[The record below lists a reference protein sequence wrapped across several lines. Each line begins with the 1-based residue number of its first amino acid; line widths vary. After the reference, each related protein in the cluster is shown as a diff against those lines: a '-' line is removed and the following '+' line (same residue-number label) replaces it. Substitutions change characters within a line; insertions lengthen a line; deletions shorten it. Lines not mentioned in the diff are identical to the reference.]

1 MAVFNAAKRE
11 IDIKI
16 VYYGPA
22 LCGKTT
28 NVQCV
33 HKMLSP
39 TQRGDIMSLATKD
52 DRTLF
57 FDFLPIE
64 LGDVKGFKTR
74 FHVYTVPGQVYY
86 ALTRRAVLT
95 GVDGVV
101 FVADS
106 QSSKLEENLESLQ
119 DLNENLNYYKKDLS
133 SIPFIMQYNKRD
145 MDNILSVAEL
155 NKRINPNN
163 VPYFASSAVD
173 GTGVIETLTACCK
186 LVFKQM
192 DSTGS
197 AKKRRRQ
204 QQDEAAPLPPTVPI
218 QSEPLPSAAA
228 TRPISPPLNFDD
240 DDGPVIKIIPD
251 DDYNSSPKKPG
262 FTAEPALSSFDRATS
277 DAKANAR
284 TTGSGFSAFDD
295 LPVMDSLSSGKSSSA
310 GYESSDLDDESIPS
324 LDVFKTSVPSP
335 DLFPFDRSE
344 SKTVQNR
351 DTFSL
356 PDFDEKPKPQ
366 RPQDSRTAMPLDRSD
381 DSELKRTTAASDDAC
396 MVTECGLPQ
405 KISNNALNVP
415 LTFKNKRTG
424 QMFTVT
430 VTVSFDDFSIT

>member
-22 LCGKTT
+22 LCGKTS

-106 QSSKLEENLESLQ
+106 QASKIDENIESLQ
-119 DLNENLNYYKKDLS
+119 DLNENLNYYKKDLGA
-133 SIPFIMQYNKRD
+133 IPFVMQYNKRD
-145 MDNILSVAEL
+145 MDKILPVAEL
-155 NKRINPNN
+155 NQKLNRDN
-163 VPYFASSAVD
+163 VPYFAASAVD

-186 LVFKQM
+186 LVLKQM
-192 DSTGS
+192 DSSGGV
-197 AKKRRRQ
+197 KKRRRQ
-204 QQDEAAPLPPTVPI
+204 RQDEPAAQSALPQMQPPAMPAAPSKPASALFS
-218 QSEPLPSAAA
+218 QSFSL
-228 TRPISPPLNFDD
+228 DD
-240 DDGPVIKIIPD
+240 DDGPVIKIIPGEDFSSQTQSPPSSGLAFSGTESLPGFRKDFSRSPGAVSMDDMPSLDTPLLGKTSFDKHAGPVVHD
-251 DDYNSSPKKPG
+251 DDE
-262 FTAEPALSSFDRATS
+262 F
-277 DAKANAR
+277 
-284 TTGSGFSAFDD
+284 
-295 LPVMDSLSSGKSSSA
+295 
-310 GYESSDLDDESIPS
+310 IPS
-324 LDVFKTSVPSP
+324 LDAFEGGSSSASVLFDSPGLDEFDAAKPAFDAAPKSLPGREAPPPSP
-335 DLFPFDRSE
+335 
-344 SKTVQNR
+344 V
-351 DTFSL
+351 
-356 PDFDEKPKPQ
+356 KP
-366 RPQDSRTAMPLDRSD
+366 A
-381 DSELKRTTAASDDAC
+381 AASAGAFK
-396 MVTECGLPQ
+396 VTECGTPATLSDTAVQ
-405 KISNNALNVP
+405 ISVKLQN
-415 LTFKNKRTG
+415 TTTG
-424 QMFTVT
+424 QRCSVR
-430 VTVSFDDFSIT
+430 VTVSFDDFSVH

>member
-106 QSSKLEENLESLQ
+106 QASKFDENIESLQ

-133 SIPFIMQYNKRD
+133 SIPFVMQYNKRD
-145 MDNILSVAEL
+145 MDNVLPVAEL
-155 NKRINPNN
+155 NQKINSGN
-163 VPYFASSAVD
+163 VPYYAASAVD

-186 LVFKQM
+186 LFFKQM
-192 DSTGS
+192 DSSGG

-204 QQDEAAPLPPTVPI
+204 RQEEA
-218 QSEPLPSAAA
+218 SPLPSAPLPSA
-228 TRPISPPLNFDD
+228 TPPQPQVPSPPAPVSSPLSFDD
-240 DDGPVIKIIPD
+240 DDEGPVIKIISD
-251 DDYNSSPKKPG
+251 DDFSPAATSQSSSSSSPISSFDKAVLDAKDS
-262 FTAEPALSSFDRATS
+262 APASDTGKSALNDVPAMGSSFDTDSPDLSPKSSVPEDESFLSLDTLKSPATPSGLDLHQDDAVSELSSFDGHES
-277 DAKANAR
+277 DNHVAMPAPPSKRPSDTDADDLSAVSMDTFTVEECGAPKKITAKA
-284 TTGSGFSAFDD
+284 
-295 LPVMDSLSSGKSSSA
+295 V
-310 GYESSDLDDESIPS
+310 
-324 LDVFKTSVPSP
+324 
-335 DLFPFDRSE
+335 
-344 SKTVQNR
+344 
-351 DTFSL
+351 
-356 PDFDEKPKPQ
+356 
-366 RPQDSRTAMPLDRSD
+366 
-381 DSELKRTTAASDDAC
+381 
-396 MVTECGLPQ
+396 
-405 KISNNALNVP
+405 NVP
-415 LTFKNKRTG
+415 LKLKNKRSG
-424 QMFTVT
+424 QLCTVT

>member
-22 LCGKTT
+22 LCGKTS

-33 HKMLSP
+33 HKMLAP

-106 QSSKLEENLESLQ
+106 QASKMDENIESLQ

-133 SIPFIMQYNKRD
+133 TIPFVMQYNKRD
-145 MDNILSVAEL
+145 MDNILPVAEL
-155 NKRINPNN
+155 EQKINSNN
-163 VPYFASSAVD
+163 VPHFAASAID

-192 DSTGS
+192 DSSGG

-204 QQDEAAPLPPTVPI
+204 RQEETVAPAPLPTSTLPHVP
-218 QSEPLPSAAA
+218 EPPMTAPESVSA
-228 TRPISPPLNFDD
+228 PLSFDD
-240 DDGPVIKIIPD
+240 DDGPVIKIIAD
-251 DDYNSSPKKPG
+251 DDDFNPSEKKS
-262 FTAEPALSSFDRATS
+262 AEQSEPTLSSFDRATAAMNGHS
-277 DAKANAR
+277 RVPGTSALDA
-284 TTGSGFSAFDD
+284 
-295 LPVMDSLSSGKSSSA
+295 
-310 GYESSDLDDESIPS
+310 
-324 LDVFKTSVPSP
+324 
-335 DLFPFDRSE
+335 
-344 SKTVQNR
+344 
-351 DTFSL
+351 
-356 PDFDEKPKPQ
+356 
-366 RPQDSRTAMPLDRSD
+366 
-381 DSELKRTTAASDDAC
+381 
-396 MVTECGLPQ
+396 
-405 KISNNALNVP
+405 VP
-415 LTFKNKRTG
+415 LMICR
-424 QMFTVT
+424 
-430 VTVSFDDFSIT
+430 

>member
-22 LCGKTT
+22 LCGKTS

-106 QSSKLEENLESLQ
+106 QASKMDENIESLQ
-119 DLNENLNYYKKDLS
+119 DLNENLNYYKKDLG
-133 SIPFIMQYNKRD
+133 SIPFVMQYNKRD
-145 MDNILSVAEL
+145 LDKILPVAEL
-155 NKRINPNN
+155 NQKLNRDN
-163 VPYFASSAVD
+163 VPYFAASAVD

-186 LVFKQM
+186 LVLKQM
-192 DSTGS
+192 DSSGGV
-197 AKKRRRQ
+197 KKRRRQ
-204 QQDEAAPLPPTVPI
+204 HQNE
-218 QSEPLPSAAA
+218 PSAPSALPQMPPPAMPAA
-228 TRPISPPLNFDD
+228 SSKPASAPFSQSFGLDD
-240 DDGPVIKIIPD
+240 DDGPVIKIISDEDFSSPAPSPPLPSRPAFSATERLPGFNKDFSRSPGAVTIDDMPSLDRPLLDTTSFEKHAGSVAHD
-251 DDYNSSPKKPG
+251 DDE
-262 FTAEPALSSFDRATS
+262 F
-277 DAKANAR
+277 
-284 TTGSGFSAFDD
+284 
-295 LPVMDSLSSGKSSSA
+295 
-310 GYESSDLDDESIPS
+310 IPS
-324 LDVFKTSVPSP
+324 LDAFEGGSSSASALFDSPGLDDFDAAKPAFDAVPKPAPGRDAPPPSP
-335 DLFPFDRSE
+335 F
-344 SKTVQNR
+344 
-351 DTFSL
+351 
-356 PDFDEKPKPQ
+356 KP
-366 RPQDSRTAMPLDRSD
+366 
-381 DSELKRTTAASDDAC
+381 AA
-396 MVTECGLPQ
+396 G
-405 KISNNALNVP
+405 
-415 LTFKNKRTG
+415 TFKVSDCGMPERISDTAVQMSVKLQNTSTG
-424 QMFTVT
+424 QTCSVR
-430 VTVSFDDFSIT
+430 VTVSFDDFSV

>member
-33 HKMLSP
+33 HKMLAP
-39 TQRGDIMSLATKD
+39 NQRGDIMSLATKD

-106 QSSKLEENLESLQ
+106 QESKMDENIESLE

-133 SIPFIMQYNKRD
+133 SIPFVMQYNKRD
-145 MDNILSVAEL
+145 MDNILPVAEL
-155 NKRINPNN
+155 NQKLNPNN
-163 VPYFASSAVD
+163 VPHFASSAVD

-186 LVFKQM
+186 LVLKQM
-192 DSTGS
+192 DSTGGG

-204 QQDEAAPLPPTVPI
+204 RQEETAAPG
-218 QSEPLPSAAA
+218 PLPQAPPPAPEPQTVTPPS
-228 TRPISPPLNFDD
+228 RPAPPPLRFDD
-240 DDGPVIKIIPD
+240 DDGPVIKIIAEDEAEKTPAETRSAA
-251 DDYNSSPKKPG
+251 NAQSFPG
-262 FTAEPALSSFDRATS
+262 FTGLDDDSMALPAAALGRRDVSL
-277 DAKANAR
+277 
-284 TTGSGFSAFDD
+284 DD
-295 LPVMDSLSSGKSSSA
+295 LPGFDTA
-310 GYESSDLDDESIPS
+310 HASDDISDKAPAEDESIPS
-324 LDVFKTSVPSP
+324 LDSFETPPAPELTPFP
-335 DLFPFDRSE
+335 DAHEADKNE
-344 SKTVQNR
+344 
-351 DTFSL
+351 
-356 PDFDEKPKPQ
+356 
-366 RPQDSRTAMPLDRSD
+366 
-381 DSELKRTTAASDDAC
+381 DSELPSFDMFAKSVPEQPEPETMPPQQPEGPETVSGFSVESCGPARKVSDTAVELA
-396 MVTECGLPQ
+396 VTL
-405 KISNNALNVP
+405 KNAQ
-415 LTFKNKRTG
+415 TG
-424 QMFTVT
+424 QKAAIT
-430 VTVSFDDFSIT
+430 VTVSFDDGAVS

>member
-39 TQRGDIMSLATKD
+39 AQRGDIMSLATKD

-106 QSSKLEENLESLQ
+106 QASKLDENIESLQ
-119 DLNENLNYYKKDLS
+119 DLNDNLNYYKKDLND
-133 SIPFIMQYNKRD
+133 IPFIMQYNKRD
-145 MDNILSVAEL
+145 MDNILPVAEL
-155 NKRINPNN
+155 DQKINPGG
-163 VPYFASSAVD
+163 VPYFAASAVD

-186 LVFKQM
+186 LVLKQM
-192 DSTGS
+192 DSSGGT
-197 AKKRRRQ
+197 KKRRHLRQ
-204 QQDEAAPLPPTVPI
+204 EEKPSAGDIPPSTVPA
-218 QSEPLPSAAA
+218 QPPSPSEEPS
-228 TRPISPPLNFDD
+228 SGLLD
-240 DDGPVIKIIPD
+240 DDGPVVKIIPGD
-251 DDYNSSPKKPG
+251 EYHQPAQTQPAAPKPLLSDIDSAPSTPASDFADSPYSAQSDVP
-262 FTAEPALSSFDRATS
+262 TMDAQPVEPLSKNETS
-277 DAKANAR
+277 ETYVPD
-284 TTGSGFSAFDD
+284 
-295 LPVMDSLSSGKSSSA
+295 V
-310 GYESSDLDDESIPS
+310 ESMPS
-324 LDVFKTSVPSP
+324 LDSFDSGAVQPTPPVEPSEPVVEKQEIIDSVFANAAHRTAARDIESQPSAQPEPYQSVPIE
-335 DLFPFDRSE
+335 DV
-344 SKTVQNR
+344 T
-351 DTFSL
+351 
-356 PDFDEKPKPQ
+356 
-366 RPQDSRTAMPLDRSD
+366 D
-381 DSELKRTTAASDDAC
+381 DSSGEFI
-396 MVTECGLPQ
+396 VTECGSPQ
-405 KISNNALNVP
+405 KISSKAVNLPVT
-415 LTFKNKRTG
+415 LKNSRTG
-424 QMFTVT
+424 LSCSIT
-430 VTVSFDDFSIT
+430 VTVSFDNFRTS

>member
-22 LCGKTT
+22 LCGKTS

-33 HKMLSP
+33 HKMLAP

-106 QSSKLEENLESLQ
+106 QASKMDENIESLQ

-133 SIPFIMQYNKRD
+133 TIPFVMQYNKRD
-145 MDNILSVAEL
+145 MDNILPVAEL
-155 NKRINPNN
+155 EQKINSNN
-163 VPYFASSAVD
+163 VPHFAASAID

-192 DSTGS
+192 DSSGG

-204 QQDEAAPLPPTVPI
+204 RQEETAAPAPLPTSTPPQAVEPPPAAPVP
-218 QSEPLPSAAA
+218 S
-228 TRPISPPLNFDD
+228 SPPLSFDD
-240 DDGPVIKIIPD
+240 DDGPVIKIIAD
-251 DDYNSSPKKPG
+251 DDFSPLEKTPAANS
-262 FTAEPALSSFDRATS
+262 EPSLSSFDRAAAKTQDRSRVPGTS
-277 DAKANAR
+277 AL
-284 TTGSGFSAFDD
+284 DD
-295 LPVMDSLSSGKSSSA
+295 MPVMDSMPKGDNA
-310 GYESSDLDDESIPS
+310 QAVVPDDESVPS
-324 LDVFKTSVPSP
+324 LDALESAVTLPDAAPFELPGTETDREDIARTLPLSGAAGTSQTSGSGST
-335 DLFPFDRSE
+335 LPFDP
-344 SKTVQNR
+344 
-351 DTFSL
+351 
-356 PDFDEKPKPQ
+356 PDVAKEQVAAP
-366 RPQDSRTAMPLDRSD
+366 TAVSFIL
-381 DSELKRTTAASDDAC
+381 E
-396 MVTECGLPQ
+396 ECGAPQ
-405 KISNNALNVP
+405 KITNKAVNVP
-415 LTFKNKRTG
+415 LKFKDPQTG
-424 QMFTVT
+424 QMCTVT
-430 VTVSFDDFSIT
+430 VTVSFDDFSIS